1 MLEDMHVVVSEL
13 ASVSFQV
20 RQNLGNCQ
28 EREKKKKKE
37 CFRPG
42 SNRGPCACEAHVI
55 TATLRKL
62 DIECSE
68 IYHFYTFTDG

>member
-20 RQNLGNCQ
+20 RKKNDG
-28 EREKKKKKE
+28 KKKRKT

-55 TATLRKL
+55 TTTLRK
-62 DIECSE
+62 
-68 IYHFYTFTDG
+68 HP

>member
-1 MLEDMHVVVSEL
+1 MGKIDD
-13 ASVSFQV
+13 V
-20 RQNLGNCQ
+20 RVDYVLKIKTEQC
-28 EREKKKKKE
+28 REMKKKR

-62 DIECSE
+62 I
-68 IYHFYTFTDG
+68 

>member
-1 MLEDMHVVVSEL
+1 MLEDMHVIISEL

-20 RQNLGNCQ
+20 RKNL
-28 EREKKKKKE
+28 EEKKKKRKT

-55 TATLRKL
+55 TTTLRK
-62 DIECSE
+62 
-68 IYHFYTFTDG
+68 HP

>member
-1 MLEDMHVVVSEL
+1 MRLRKSLIV
-13 ASVSFQV
+13 
-20 RQNLGNCQ
+20 
-28 EREKKKKKE
+28 KKKKKA

-62 DIECSE
+62 RNFMLFPFKCHIGTYDI
-68 IYHFYTFTDG
+68 IMTVVVI